1 MSSITIYLFRVMFYI
16 RRFKRCSQAIC
27 VQDPNVGMLK
37 SDDDLFLDS
46 SLQWPCN
53 YVQVL
58 VKFVSPSAPANT
70 YSWSHG
76 QVTCTGYACWA
87 TLVFILWL
95 GLLAWSMILQYV
107 IWQFTSNRIKGI
119 MFTICLCYRGSNQ
132 PFWTDLKKN
141 CSVQLIEMLLFVAKI
156 NNQWQ
161 NKKIITWQQQ
171 ELHLI
176 PYWLERE

>member
-1 MSSITIYLFRVMFYI
+1 MTSLRKSCMFQKTKVWACCLHFWYFVAFGISCTLCKHQKSSRSFWNDTMSSITIYLFRVMFYI
-16 RRFKRCSQAIC
+16 RRFKRCSEAIC

-76 QVTCTGYACWA
+76 QVTCTGNISLEDRAPMLSWIS
-87 TLVFILWL
+87 LLQQHSVVIILW
-95 GLLAWSMILQYV
+95 V
-107 IWQFTSNRIKGI
+107 FTVQWTSSCRY
-119 MFTICLCYRGSNQ
+119 FTRTQ
-132 PFWTDLKKN
+132 
-141 CSVQLIEMLLFVAKI
+141 
-156 NNQWQ
+156 
-161 NKKIITWQQQ
+161 
-171 ELHLI
+171 
-176 PYWLERE
+176 